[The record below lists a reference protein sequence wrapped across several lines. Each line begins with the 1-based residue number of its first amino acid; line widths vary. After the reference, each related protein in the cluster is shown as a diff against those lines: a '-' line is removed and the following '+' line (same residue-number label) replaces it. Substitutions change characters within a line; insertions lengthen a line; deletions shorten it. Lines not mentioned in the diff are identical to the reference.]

1 MTERIYIERH
11 VLQGNKDMAKENS
24 DRLRQ
29 HDILTLNFLSSPG
42 AGKTTLLERVIDE
55 MKSKYEIAVIE
66 GDVATTLDSERIAAH
81 GVHAVQ
87 INTHGACHLD
97 AKMIAQALDRFDLAA
112 VDLLIIE
119 NVGNLVCP
127 AEFDLGEDLRVVML
141 STTEGVDKVAKY
153 PVVFQ
158 RADAVIL
165 NKTDLL
171 PYIQFDV
178 EQFKAD
184 VHRLNP
190 DVPIFYVS
198 ALNGEGMHDWI
209 EWLTAKVVKA

>member
-1 MTERIYIERH
+1 MTERIYIGRH

-24 DRLRQ
+24 ERLRQ
-29 HDILTLNFLSSPG
+29 HGILTLNLLSSPG
-42 AGKTTLLERVIDE
+42 AGKTTLLERVIDTI
-55 MKSKYEIAVIE
+55 KGQYDIAVIE

-81 GVHAVQ
+81 GIHAVQ

-97 AKMIAQALDRFDLAA
+97 ARMIAQALDHFTLAE

-127 AEFDLGEDLRVVML
+127 AEFDLGEDLRVVIL

-153 PVVFQ
+153 PVVFE
-158 RADAVIL
+158 RADAVLL

-198 ALNGEGMHDWI
+198 ALNGEGIQGWI
-209 EWLTAKVVKA
+209 EWLTTKVAKV